1 MRLPRNRASALPCD
15 PPQTLVQI
23 KNRHATG
30 ERKQKLEPIDEAAGK
45 KKTPRF
51 SRLKIRTLIEDV
63 SRASISYSVGS
74 SRASF
79 GTSMLELLKGLDDIQ
94 FLSESTSSS
103 RRRSSLFASMLGSG
117 NESSLMHGMST
128 SLEGSNLQKSETSLL
143 GSDRKGLYNG
153 GVRYFTPY
161 AQDSDSEDETTECT
175 EEDDE
180 YETKEKNTHDEESEI
195 EESERSDLDLDSS
208 LGSTVS
214 EEEEE
219 ETYYYTQS
227 GERVSGSTLQR
238 NKAMEG
244 RDQPKKKVLQR
255 MKKSF
260 LASLKV

>member
-15 PPQTLVQI
+15 PPQTLANI
-23 KNRHATG
+23 KNRHATAK
-30 ERKQKLEPIDEAAGK
+30 RNTQKLEPIDEAAGK
-45 KKTPRF
+45 EKTTRF
-51 SRLKIRTLIEDV
+51 SRRKIRTLIEDV
-63 SRASISYSVGS
+63 SRASIYSVGS

-117 NESSLMHGMST
+117 NESSLMHSMST
-128 SLEGSNLQKSETSLL
+128 SLEGSNLQKSEASLS

-175 EEDDE
+175 EEDE
-180 YETKEKNTHDEESEI
+180 YETKEENAHDEESEI

-214 EEEEE
+214 EEEEV
-219 ETYYYTQS
+219 YYYTQS
-227 GERVSGSTLQR
+227 GERVSRSTMLR